1 MILVMGCVFVFWA
14 FFSFF
19 VHMLVAVL
27 FPVVAG
33 LVLGFWVYMWRWV
46 QFDMTMMIMLVWSYT
61 IGYIWLGNQGNY

>member
-1 MILVMGCVFVFWA
+1 MILVMGLVFVFWA

-33 LVLGFWVYMWRWV
+33 LVLGFWVYMWRSVSFWKV
-46 QFDMTMMIMLVWSYT
+46 SPKPHETDFRVMKKFSLTL
-61 IGYIWLGNQGNY
+61 